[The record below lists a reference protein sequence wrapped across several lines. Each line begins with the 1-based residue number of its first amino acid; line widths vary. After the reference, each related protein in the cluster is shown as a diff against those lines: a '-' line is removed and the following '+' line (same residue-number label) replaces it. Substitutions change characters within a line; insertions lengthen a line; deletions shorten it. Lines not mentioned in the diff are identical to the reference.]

1 MKSLKMEGF
10 KWSTV
15 AGFFVFVLLAFKAP
29 SESLGTI
36 GQFWFGFQGIV
47 SGGFFGFRAMEQTAK
62 SKNGNI
68 PGSMAQ

>member
-47 SGGFFGFRAMEQTAK
+47 SV
-62 SKNGNI
+62 
-68 PGSMAQ
+68 GS